1 MSEEFLISWHG
12 ATNLLQCKC
21 ILSIGNYQKVI
32 IHKNTLT
39 IGEFDLL
46 EFANVWV
53 LFFSHDSNHANNQ
66 ILPIIIQLCLYLFG
80 HFLARNGLESGITQT
95 CFF

>member
-46 EFANVWV
+46 EMSRFY
-53 LFFSHDSNHANNQ
+53 FFPMQKSNF
-66 ILPIIIQLCLYLFG
+66 IIIQLCLYVFG

-95 CFF
+95 YFF

>member
-1 MSEEFLISWHG
+1 MHAMSEEFLISWHG

-46 EFANVWV
+46 EFSDVWV
-53 LFFSHDSNHANNQ
+53 LYFSHESNHAKIKLYNYSTFS
-66 ILPIIIQLCLYLFG
+66 LC
-80 HFLARNGLESGITQT
+80 I
-95 CFF
+95 